1 MPTTHTHPRG
11 FLAELPQASLLFDYY
26 TGDLPQADGEKPLFV
41 FASHRHG
48 DHFSEAIFHLP
59 DRFKDVRYV
68 ISNDIWE
75 RRVPAEKRQKA
86 LFLAP
91 GEERDIELSGKPEA
105 AGISG
110 QPETEPAAVSPV
122 LRVHTFRS
130 TDEGV
135 AFLVDCGGTV
145 IYHAGDLNNW
155 TWKGEPDSWNHSMAA
170 NYHRELKKIREV
182 LDGWGKEIDIA
193 FVPLDGRLE
202 ENFYLGLDDFMR
214 QVGAKRVFPMHCWD
228 DYSVIGALKSMPE
241 SEPYRE
247 RIVRITGDGDSF
259 EL

>member
-1 MPTTHTHPRG
+1 MTITYIHHSG

-26 TGDLPQADGEKPLFV
+26 IGDLPQADGEKPLFV

-110 QPETEPAAVSPV
+110 QPET
-122 LRVHTFRS
+122 
-130 TDEGV
+130 
-135 AFLVDCGGTV
+135 
-145 IYHAGDLNNW
+145 
-155 TWKGEPDSWNHSMAA
+155 
-170 NYHRELKKIREV
+170 
-182 LDGWGKEIDIA
+182 
-193 FVPLDGRLE
+193 
-202 ENFYLGLDDFMR
+202 
-214 QVGAKRVFPMHCWD
+214 
-228 DYSVIGALKSMPE
+228 
-241 SEPYRE
+241 
-247 RIVRITGDGDSF
+247 
-259 EL
+259 

>member
-1 MPTTHTHPRG
+1 
-11 FLAELPQASLLFDYY
+11 
-26 TGDLPQADGEKPLFV
+26 
-41 FASHRHG
+41 
-48 DHFSEAIFHLP
+48 
-59 DRFKDVRYV
+59 
-68 ISNDIWE
+68 
-75 RRVPAEKRQKA
+75 
-86 LFLAP
+86 
-91 GEERDIELSGKPEA
+91 
-105 AGISG
+105 
-110 QPETEPAAVSPV
+110 
-122 LRVHTFRS
+122 
-130 TDEGV
+130 
-135 AFLVDCGGTV
+135 
-145 IYHAGDLNNW
+145 
-155 TWKGEPDSWNHSMAA
+155 MAA